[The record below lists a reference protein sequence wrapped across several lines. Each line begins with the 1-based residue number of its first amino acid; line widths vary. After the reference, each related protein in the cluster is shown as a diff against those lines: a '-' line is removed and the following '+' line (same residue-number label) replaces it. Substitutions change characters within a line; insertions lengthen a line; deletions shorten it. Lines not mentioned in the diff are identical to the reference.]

1 VAATVQFDFGPF
13 AQILRTLLP
22 RARGIYLYAPDADLT
37 WSSDGAEYFDLRPV
51 VLQLLEESRQPARL
65 AQTGCLCML
74 DEAPAYCFLL
84 RDELGAVLGV
94 VAVLC
99 RAAAHGTEVPP
110 FEAVERILASLLA
123 LTRRELTQQR
133 GKHDTGA
140 LALADSKELQW
151 LLDVT
156 HIEPPPASGAD
167 ALQTLLDA
175 FAERCECDVALL
187 HVPARRLERT
197 NTRYP
202 IAPHDLELLVTLAG
216 RHLQRVAETQ
226 QRTLI
231 VNKVRE
237 AGVGGLV
244 PFRILCVPL
253 LRRGAVIGIAVA
265 FNRATS
271 RPFDSRD
278 GRMLERL
285 GPRLLEIIDV
295 RFDEATGLLTRHAFE
310 EQAALLLTRDP
321 KHPRCIVY
329 ADVDQLHGV
338 NELFGFAAGDEV
350 LRSIADAWRA
360 QPLPNGSVAAR
371 VAGDRFVTLL
381 NGCSLAEAQRWAE
394 AARAAIAALAPPA
407 RCAGLKL
414 SASFG
419 VVVLEPGVT
428 LEHARAA
435 AETAAKTAKDRGRNR
450 VETFAAAD
458 ASVVQ
463 RHEELRTYRDLASAF
478 EQDRFQLYA
487 QPLVPLWDPSRQERY
502 EILVRLLD
510 DKGQPVAPER
520 FFAAAARFQL
530 LAQLD
535 RWVLGETLARLA
547 ACGGWLESTG
557 TTFWLNVSAQSLAQ
571 PDFVD
576 HVRRSLDLAHVPPPL
591 LNFEI
596 SESAA
601 IGRLDQ
607 VEQFI
612 ARTAEF
618 GCRASLDDFG
628 TGGTSLAYLQRLHVT
643 TLKIDG
649 VFVRDLLTNPRS
661 ESMVRAILHIA
672 RQMELETV
680 AECVETREV
689 AMHLATLGVTYGQG
703 FAFAPPRPLAELLD
717 ELARKSAPRLTD
729 VARPPAPA
737 TRVH

>member
-1 VAATVQFDFGPF
+1 MAETVQFDFGPF
-13 AQILRTLLP
+13 AQILRTLMP

-37 WSSDGAEYFDLRPV
+37 WSSEGAEHLDLRPA
-51 VLQLLEESRQPARL
+51 VLQVIDEARQPARL
-65 AQTGCLCML
+65 AQTGSLHML
-74 DEAPAYCFLL
+74 EDAPAYCFLL

-99 RAAAHGTEVPP
+99 RAAAPGGEVSP
-110 FEAVERILASLLA
+110 FEVVERMLASLLA
-123 LTRRELTQQR
+123 LARRDLAQLR
-133 GKHDTGA
+133 ALRDTGEHG
-140 LALADSKELQW
+140 LADTKELQW

-187 HVPARRLERT
+187 HVPARRLDRAS
-197 NTRYP
+197 TRYP
-202 IAPHDLELLVTLAG
+202 IAGHDLELLTALAT

-231 VNKVRE
+231 INKVRE

-253 LRRGAVIGIAVA
+253 QRRGAVIGIAVA
-265 FNRATS
+265 FNRAVS

-310 EQAALLLTRDP
+310 EQAALLLARDP
-321 KHPRCIVY
+321 RHPRCIVY

-350 LRSIADAWRA
+350 LRAIGDAWRA
-360 QPLPNGSVAAR
+360 QALPNGSVAAR
-371 VAGDRFVTLL
+371 VAGDRFITLL
-381 NGCSLAEAQRWAE
+381 NGCTLAEGQRWAE
-394 AARAAIAALAPPA
+394 AARGAIAAVAPPA
-407 RCAGLKL
+407 RCTGLTL

-419 VVVLEPGVT
+419 VVALEPGVT

-435 AETAAKTAKDRGRNR
+435 AESAAKTAKDRGRNR

-463 RHEELRTYRDLASAF
+463 RHEELRVYRDLVSAF

-502 EILVRLLD
+502 EILVRLID
-510 DKGQPVAPER
+510 DKGQPVAPDR
-520 FFAAAARFQL
+520 FLAAAGRFQL

-535 RWVLGETLARLA
+535 RWVLAELLKRLA
-547 ACGGWLESTG
+547 ACGGWLATANTAFSI
-557 TTFWLNVSAQSLAQ
+557 NVSAQSLAQ

-576 HVRRSLDLAHVPPPL
+576 HIRRSLDLVRVPPPL

-601 IGRLDQ
+601 IGRLDE
-607 VEQFI
+607 VEQFV

-618 GCRASLDDFG
+618 GCNTSLDDFG
-628 TGGTSLAYLQRLHVT
+628 TGAASLAYLQTLKVT

-680 AECVETREV
+680 AECVESREV
-689 AMHLATLGVTYGQG
+689 AMQLATLGVTYGQG
-703 FAFAPPRPLAELLD
+703 FAFAPPRPLTELLD
-717 ELARKSAPRLTD
+717 ELARKSAPKLTD
-729 VARPPAPA
+729 VARPAA
-737 TRVH
+737 AGAIVH

>member
-1 VAATVQFDFGPF
+1 MAGTVQFDFGPF

-22 RARGIYLYAPDADLT
+22 RARGIYLYAPDADLI
-37 WSSDGAEYFDLRPV
+37 WSSEGADCFDLRPI
-51 VLQLLEESRQPARL
+51 VLQLLEEARQPARL
-65 AQTGCLCML
+65 AQTGWLRML
-74 DEAPAYCFLL
+74 EDTPGYCFLL

-99 RAAAHGTEVPP
+99 RAPARDAEVPP
-110 FEAVERILASLLA
+110 FEAVERMLASLLA
-123 LTRRELTQQR
+123 LARRDLAQQR
-133 GKHDTGA
+133 GVRDTGA
-140 LALADSKELQW
+140 HALADTQEMQW

-187 HVPARRLERT
+187 HVPGRRLERAS
-197 NTRYP
+197 TRYP

-253 LRRGAVIGIAVA
+253 LRRGEVIGIAVA
-265 FNRATS
+265 FNRASS

-310 EQAALLLTRDP
+310 EQAAQLLARDP

-371 VAGDRFVTLL
+371 VAGDRFVALL
-381 NGCSLAEAQRWAE
+381 NGCALADAQRWAE
-394 AARAAIAALAPPA
+394 TTRAAIAALAPPA
-407 RCAGLKL
+407 RCTGLKL

-419 VVVLEPGVT
+419 VVALEPGVT

-463 RHEELRTYRDLASAF
+463 RHEELRMYRDLVGAF

-487 QPLVPLWDPSRQERY
+487 QPLMPLWDPSRPERY

-520 FFAAAARFQL
+520 FLTAAARFQL

-535 RWVLGETLARLA
+535 RWVLNETLTRLA
-547 ACGGWLESTG
+547 ACGDWLST
-557 TTFWLNVSAQSLAQ
+557 TSATFSINISAQSLVQ

-576 HVRRSLDLAHVPPPL
+576 HIRRALDVAHVPPPL
-591 LNFEI
+591 LSFEI

-601 IGRLDQ
+601 IGRLDE
-607 VEQFI
+607 VEQFV

-618 GCRASLDDFG
+618 GCRSSLDDFG
-628 TGGTSLAYLQRLHVT
+628 TGAASLAYLQTLRVS

-680 AECVETREV
+680 AENVETREV
-689 AMHLATLGVTYGQG
+689 AVHLATLGVTYGQG
-703 FAFAPPRPLAELLD
+703 FAFAPPRPFAELLE
-717 ELARKSAPRLTD
+717 ELVRKSVPKLTE
-729 VARPPAPA
+729 VVRPA
-737 TRVH
+737 TPVAQVH